1 MSLKKPTEEE
11 KVKAKEIESK
21 AYERG
26 EQAFWEMI
34 KAKQEGGKQQRNA
47 SFDENDEDDSYE
59 QGKNDPIEV
68 CNNREMERG
77 EGRGWGGRA
86 RRGESI
92 PNTNISIIL

>member
-68 CNNREMERG
+68 CNNKERV
-77 EGRGWGGRA
+77 GWGGRA

-92 PNTNISIIL
+92 LNTNNISIIL